1 MADDTGADGRA
12 GNRREQMLAAAAEL
26 IPQRG
31 FANTRISDVAHRAGV
46 SPALVIYY
54 FGTKDQLLTEAVRY
68 NERIFDELTQAKLA
82 ETTSFLERL
91 ETIVELSCAPSSHQG
106 AWSIWLELWAQALR
120 RPESAASRRALD
132 DEWRALIE
140 RIIREAV
147 ASGEVGSEVDVEDFV
162 VTFAALLDGLLIQV
176 ALEDPQVS
184 GERAASIAMRFARI
198 ALGLEG
204 HVDRK
209 TSLTIEGVGRPK

>member
-1 MADDTGADGRA
+1 MADDMGADGRA

-31 FANTRISDVAHRAGV
+31 FANMRISDVAHRAGV

-54 FGTKDQLLTEAVRY
+54 FGTKDRLLTEAVRY

-82 ETTSFLERL
+82 ETTSFVERL
-91 ETIVELSCAPSSHQG
+91 ETIVELSCAPSSRHG

-140 RIIREAV
+140 RIIRDAV

-184 GERAASIAMRFARI
+184 GERAAGIAMRFARI

-204 HVDRK
+204 
-209 TSLTIEGVGRPK
+209 TGRRA